1 MDTEGY
7 PAYRR
12 LAGGGH
18 YYRILDPLRF
28 EELQRVGTRWLHH
41 EVDARAYPEQV
52 RVREMLAML
61 EPFEPLEEEEWDRVR
76 QLASGPR

>member
-1 MDTEGY
+1 
-7 PAYRR
+7 
-12 LAGGGH
+12 
-18 YYRILDPLRF
+18 
-28 EELQRVGTRWLHH
+28 
-41 EVDARAYPEQV
+41 VDARAYPEQV